1 MNSEDEY
8 RPNSLNAQIARLT
21 TLNENEANKS
31 ALYRAEI
38 KESLVRMHAKLDLT
52 NGRVNSLE
60 RDRWFHRGIAATL
73 GVMSSALWQYVVGHK

>member
-1 MNSEDEY
+1 MTNDDDY

-21 TLNENEANKS
+21 ALNENEAQKA

-38 KESLVRMHAKLDLT
+38 KESLIRVHAKLDIT

-60 RDRWFHRGIAATL
+60 RDKWFHRGIAASI
-73 GVMSSALWQYVVGHK
+73 GVGASAAWQYIIGHK